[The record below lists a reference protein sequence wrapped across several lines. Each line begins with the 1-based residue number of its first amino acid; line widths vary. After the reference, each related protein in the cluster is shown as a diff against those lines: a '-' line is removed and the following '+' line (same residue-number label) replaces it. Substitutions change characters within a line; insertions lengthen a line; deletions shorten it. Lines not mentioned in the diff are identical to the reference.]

1 MRSTILCGNLATCPN
16 EMVPL
21 QIDRAIGVGRY
32 LFRRTA
38 NAVRLYGWSLR
49 TVSAAGGTWQSEVEL
64 ARRMYTNRDRW
75 VGDRQRA
82 SDRSLPEG
90 GALQAPGTPDRHHL

>member
-1 MRSTILCGNLATCPN
+1 MAIYPN

-38 NAVRLYGWSLR
+38 NAVRLYG
-49 TVSAAGGTWQSEVEL
+49 
-64 ARRMYTNRDRW
+64 
-75 VGDRQRA
+75 
-82 SDRSLPEG
+82 
-90 GALQAPGTPDRHHL
+90 